1 MFKKEFSL
9 RLIVFISIAI
19 ALFAF
24 LGLHGTISSGFHFV
38 DNHEVVQI
46 NKDYSDANGNLF
58 KVAST
63 WVKNDLGGRFRPM
76 YMIDNVFVDVFFKG
90 NFFLISIY
98 HTILMVFIAFFL
110 FLVMRKNGFNVIE
123 SLAFPLIAFVGQQ
136 SAILWRLGPNES
148 IGMWYLSLT
157 LLSMVYAVK
166 AIKYNRIFQ
175 ILFCLFGSLMILCK
189 ESFLILTPSI
199 ILAYIFLE
207 KNKFETITWLTFIK
221 KHLIEICILIAVFL
235 GSLIFIIINVNT
247 ENLGY
252 AGIKG
257 VEYKSYLI
265 AFQTLFISGG
275 MGIISLILFALSLI
289 VNNIFRTNK
298 NKCLTHHIWV
308 LLISI
313 TIVLPQVILYGKS
326 GIFERYFLPGVLA
339 WALLI
344 AFSLKNIRQLIDK
357 IQNRKYIYTFLF
369 FEFALL
375 FCLLFPRLIDVSKEA
390 SLFTAEGKEVNT
402 VLSFISQ
409 NVDSTETVL
418 FIADPVTD
426 FERTISFRRF
436 LIGNSNIT
444 KLYTLPVIQDNTDD
458 LGKSLIN
465 DFSWVMGGDE
475 MNFNKLTDK
484 SLVQSIVV
492 FPLLS
497 DKGDQ
502 IVSDLG
508 FMANEFNSYRIG
520 SYYLYFRNKNL
531 VDSFT
536 KDFKVKE
543 LQPFKNVYNE
553 TAFYPELIIKKG
565 SNVRITIK
573 PTIEIKPT
581 MTAFIILLD
590 AVHPENIAIHEQI
603 SGAGEIVVSKLIV
616 ASMVKPC
623 VIYRNWGKEQSIPS
637 ANISISSEPKT
648 GMIIPIS
655 YL

>member
-1 MFKKEFSL
+1 MIKKEFSL
-9 RLIVFISIAI
+9 RFIVFISIAI

-24 LGLHGTISSGFHFV
+24 LGLYGTISSGFHFV

-98 HTILMVFIAFFL
+98 HTILMIFIAFFL

-157 LLSMVYAVK
+157 LLSMVYSVK

-189 ESFLILTPSI
+189 ESFLILTPAI
-199 ILAYIFLE
+199 LLAYIYLE
-207 KNKFETITWLTFIK
+207 KNKSETITWPTTIK
-221 KHLIEICILIAVFL
+221 KHFIEICILIAVFL
-235 GSLIFIIINVNT
+235 GSLFFIFLNVNT

-257 VEYKSYLI
+257 VAYKSYFI
-265 AFQTLFISGG
+265 AFKTLFFEGG
-275 MGIISLILFALSLI
+275 IGLVSLILFSSSL
-289 VNNIFRTNK
+289 VLNSVWGANK
-298 NKCLTHHIWV
+298 REVLIKHIWI
-308 LLISI
+308 LLIAI
-313 TIVLPQVILYGKS
+313 IIVLPQVFLYGKS
-326 GIFERYFLPGVLA
+326 GIFERYFLPGILA
-339 WALLI
+339 WALLF
-344 AFSLKNIRQLIDK
+344 AFSLKSIRQFIGITLSERHIS
-357 IQNRKYIYTFLF
+357 IYIWA
-369 FEFALL
+369 EVALL
-375 FCLLFPRLIDVSKEA
+375 LFLLFPRFINVTKEA
-390 SLFTAEGKEVNT
+390 SQFTKEGKEVNT

-418 FIADPVTD
+418 FVADPVTD

-436 LIGNSNIT
+436 LIGTSGFT
-444 KLYTLPVIQDNTDD
+444 KLYTLPIIQSNTDD
-458 LGKSLIN
+458 FGKSLIN
-465 DFSWVMGGDE
+465 DFWWVMGGED
-475 MNFNKLTDK
+475 MNFNKLSDK
-484 SLVQSIVV
+484 NLVQSIVV

-508 FMANEFNSYRIG
+508 FKVNEFNSYRIG
-520 SYYLYFRNKNL
+520 SYHLYFRNNNL
-531 VDSFT
+531 LDSFS
-536 KDFKVKE
+536 KNFKANE
-543 LQPFKNVYNE
+543 LLPYKNVYNE
-553 TAFYPELIIKKG
+553 TAFYPDLIIKKG
-565 SNVRITIK
+565 FNVQINIK

-603 SGAGEIVVSKLIV
+603 FGADEIVVSKLIG
-616 ASMVKPC
+616 ASMEKPC

-637 ANISISSEPKT
+637 ADISISSKPKT
-648 GMIIPIS
+648 EMIIPVR
-655 YL
+655 